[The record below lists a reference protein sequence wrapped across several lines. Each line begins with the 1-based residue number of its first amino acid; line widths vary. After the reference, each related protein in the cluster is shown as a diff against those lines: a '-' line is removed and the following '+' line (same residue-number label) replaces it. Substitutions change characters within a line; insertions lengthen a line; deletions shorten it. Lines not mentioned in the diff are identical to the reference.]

1 MTDKA
6 TAAPRKAKLRCIRSD
21 CVPVLTSSGFAAGPR
36 VRIPL
41 PPAVSQG
48 RTRPRGL
55 ALLEATIVSER
66 PMMGVFNN
74 LVVFDQH
81 VKQNSLNSI
90 VPDLATGWSWS
101 EDGTE
106 LTFPLR
112 QGSLGTTE
120 SLLQPRT

>member
-90 VPDLATGWSWS
+90 VPDLADEVGPT
-101 EDGTE
+101 
-106 LTFPLR
+106 
-112 QGSLGTTE
+112 
-120 SLLQPRT
+120 LLQRQRERSRPAGPCQRS

>member
-1 MTDKA
+1 MIPQGAKNVAVGLIKYVALPKA
-6 TAAPRKAKLRCIRSD
+6 LNEAWLIFQ
-21 CVPVLTSSGFAAGPR
+21 VLM
-36 VRIPL
+36 VRIHF

-90 VPDLATGWSWS
+90 VPDLADEVGPT
-101 EDGTE
+101 
-106 LTFPLR
+106 
-112 QGSLGTTE
+112 
-120 SLLQPRT
+120 LLQRQRERSRPAGPCQRS